1 MAAISESV
9 SSPRFDAAL
18 ARHGVR
24 QLTRKSPAT
33 IQVNVGKL
41 CNQTCHHCHVDAG
54 PKRTERMTRE
64 TAERVI
70 EVLVASPR
78 VETLDITGGAP
89 ELNPNFAMLVERAR
103 ALGRKVIVR
112 CNLTVTLEPG
122 MEWMVEFYR
131 RSRVE
136 LICSLP
142 CYTADNTDRQRGTG
156 VFDKSIEALR
166 QLNAAGFGRGELR
179 LDLVHNPIGASL
191 PPSQSELETRYR
203 DELARNFGI
212 VFDRLL
218 IITNMPIARFANQ
231 LRTTGSH
238 SGYMS
243 LLVNHFNPATVDAL
257 MCRDL
262 VSIGWNGRLYDC
274 DFNQMLEIPLG
285 ASGASTIWDVEDVG
299 EFAGA
304 RVVTG
309 SHCFGCT
316 AGAGSSCGGAIA

>member
-1 MAAISESV
+1 
-9 SSPRFDAAL
+9 
-18 ARHGVR
+18 
-24 QLTRKSPAT
+24 
-33 IQVNVGKL
+33 
-41 CNQTCHHCHVDAG
+41 
-54 PKRTERMTRE
+54 MTRE

-70 EVLVASPR
+70 EVLAASPR
-78 VETLDITGGAP
+78 VGTVDITGGAP

-122 MEWMVEFYR
+122 MEWLVEFYR
-131 RSRVE
+131 RSGVD
-136 LICSLP
+136 LVCSLP
-142 CYTADNTDRQRGTG
+142 CYTADNTDSQRGRG

-191 PPSQSELETRYR
+191 PPSQSELEARYR
-203 DELARNFGI
+203 DELARNFGV

-218 IITNMPIARFANQ
+218 IITNMPISRFANQ

-238 SGYMS
+238 SAYMS
-243 LLVNHFNPATVDAL
+243 LLVNHFNPATVEAL

-262 VSIGWNGRLYDC
+262 VSVGWDGRLYDC

-285 ASGASTIWDVEDVG
+285 ASGASTIWDVDDVG
-299 EFAGA
+299 ELAGA
-304 RVVTG
+304 RVATG